1 MKREMNGTYWL
12 AVSAVAMPLL
22 AQAPKAQ
29 TPQAPSN
36 TASAAAPSAS
46 QRVFVLKYADP
57 IQTANLLR
65 AFGARAVPDTEAH
78 AVAVVSAFP
87 DTMAAVDDA
96 IQRLD
101 VPAAGQNIELT
112 AYYVIGGATNSP
124 LGGALPK
131 ELESV
136 TGELTKAS
144 NYRNYR
150 LLDALTVRMRA
161 GQGAD
166 TSGTAGPVA
175 AGSPLIATDFRIRSA
190 TVSADGAAVR
200 IDGMYAGVKM
210 PVLAGG
216 TQYTTSELSLNA
228 DVDLKENQRIV
239 VGRVGMNRDQAL
251 FLVMMARL
259 AK

>member
-1 MKREMNGTYWL
+1 MKPTYVL
-12 AVSAVAMPLL
+12 AVSALAIPLF
-22 AQAPKAQ
+22 AQAPK
-29 TPQAPSN
+29 PQPPQPSGN
-36 TASAAAPSAS
+36 TAAAPAPSAA

-65 AFGARAVPDTEAH
+65 TFGVRAVPDIEAR
-78 AVAVVSAFP
+78 AVAVVSTFP
-87 DTMAAVDDA
+87 DTIAAIDDA

-101 VPAAGQNIELT
+101 VPGVAQNIELT
-112 AYYVIGGATNSP
+112 AYYVIGGAATSP
-124 LGGALPK
+124 LGSALPK
-131 ELESV
+131 DLDPVTSELS
-136 TGELTKAS
+136 KAS
-144 NYRNYR
+144 NFRNYR

-175 AGSPLIATDFRIRSA
+175 TGSPLIATDFRVRSA

-210 PVLAGG
+210 PVAAGNN
-216 TQYTTSELSLNA
+216 QYTTSELSLNA

-251 FLVMMARL
+251 FLVMIARL
-259 AK
+259 PK